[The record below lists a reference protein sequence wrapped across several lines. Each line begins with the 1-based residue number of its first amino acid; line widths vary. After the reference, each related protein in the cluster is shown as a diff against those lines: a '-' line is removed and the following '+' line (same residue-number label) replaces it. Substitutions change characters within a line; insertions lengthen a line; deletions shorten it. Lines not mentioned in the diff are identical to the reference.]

1 MVSSLPSTGTASL
14 RMQYAE
20 AIPIGLNL
28 DAIGSYTTGDR
39 APSTLIAVPL
49 M

>member
-1 MVSSLPSTGTASL
+1 MSE
-14 RMQYAE
+14 AE
-20 AIPIGLNL
+20 AVAAALNL

-39 APSTLIAVPL
+39 APSTLMAVPL